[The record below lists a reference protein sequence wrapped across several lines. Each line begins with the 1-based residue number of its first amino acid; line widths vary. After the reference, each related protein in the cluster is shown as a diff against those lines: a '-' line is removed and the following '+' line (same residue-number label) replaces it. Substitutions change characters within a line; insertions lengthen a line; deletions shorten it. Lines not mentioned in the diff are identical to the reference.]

1 MLCTAFELFVC
12 LTFPVYTCMHRPYL
26 ERKKEKKKKKE
37 RKKKGMFHVGSLGC
51 DVVSLGVLFL

>member
-1 MLCTAFELFVC
+1 
-12 LTFPVYTCMHRPYL
+12 MHRPYL